1 MQLFEDFEP
10 EGADAAGAAGEQ
22 APALGGGEYEPV
34 EGRDRQSI
42 ECQRACE
49 SVAAK
54 KTASDYSH
62 IVWAYGIIWALF
74 CGYGIL
80 MWRRAQRLA
89 ADVEALRRRIDNGK

>member
-1 MQLFEDFEP
+1 MQLFEHFEP
-10 EGADAAGAAGEQ
+10 ASADAAGQE

-80 MWRRAQRLA
+80 MWRRAQRIS
-89 ADVEALRRRIDNGK
+89 ADVEALRRRIDKGK